1 MKLEN
6 KHVLVTGGAGFI
18 GSHLAERLAP
28 ANRVRVVDDL
38 SIGSLDNL
46 RALEGRPGYEFVQ
59 ADVNDLERMT
69 ELMRGIQV
77 VYHLAISC
85 LRTSL
90 AQPLMSHDVNAGG
103 TLRVCMAA
111 QRAGVERFVY
121 CSSSE
126 VYGTALRA
134 PMDEDHPLEP
144 TTVYGASKLAGE
156 KYALA
161 HHRTWGMPVVVVRP
175 FNTYGPREPH
185 AGARAEVIPRF
196 TMQLL
201 AGRQPVI
208 YGDGRQ
214 TRDFTYVTETAE
226 GLVRAGECDALVGEV
241 VNVARGCEVSILRI
255 AELLMELTGTQG
267 LGLRH
272 EPPRPGDVLRHFAD
286 ASRARAH
293 LGFEARIGIE
303 EGLRRYLEWFRHEG
317 HRRGG
322 LLESAGRPNW

>member
-6 KHVLVTGGAGFI
+6 KRILVTGAGGFI
-18 GSHLAERLAP
+18 GSHLAESLAEK
-28 ANRVRVVDDL
+28 NEVLVVDDF
-38 SIGSLDNL
+38 SIGSRDNL
-46 RALEGRPGYEFVQ
+46 RAFEAQKGARVVA
-59 ADVNDLERMT
+59 ADINDLERMH

-77 VYHLAISC
+77 VYHMAISC

-90 AQPLMSHDVNAGG
+90 AQPMMSHDVNSGG

-111 QRAGVERFVY
+111 HRAGVERFVY

-134 PMDEDHPLEP
+134 PMAEDHPLEP

-161 HHRTWGMPVVVVRP
+161 YWRTYGMPVIVVRP
-175 FNTYGPREPH
+175 FNTYGPREPQE
-185 AGARAEVIPRF
+185 GARAEVIPRF

-201 AGRQPVI
+201 AGRQPVV

-214 TRDFTYVTETAE
+214 TRDFTYVTETAR
-226 GLVRAGECDALVGEV
+226 GLVLAGECDALVGEV
-241 VNVARGCEVSILRI
+241 VNVAFGSEVSILRI
-255 AELLMELTGTQG
+255 AELLMELTNTRHV
-267 LGLRH
+267 GLRH
-272 EPPRPGDVLRHFAD
+272 EPARPGDVLRHFAD
-286 ASRARAH
+286 VSKARKLLGYRA
-293 LGFEARIGIE
+293 EIDIE
-303 EGLRRYLEWFRHEG
+303 EGLRRYLAWFQSEG
-317 HRRGG
+317 VKRGG